1 MREMRDPGCDN
12 DNVSPTP
19 AQRAQAARIAAE
31 LAALGFALPAPS
43 PTG

>member
-1 MREMRDPGCDN
+1 MVKLGGEN
-12 DNVSPTP
+12 KNVSPTP
-19 AQRAQAARIAAE
+19 AQQAQAARIARE